1 MENQNLLYELIGS
14 LEKIYYL
21 EGFTQLMEFLQG
33 EMYILHYM
41 SQNLEEEIN
50 PSTLSEKLHLTRPR
64 VTAIL
69 NTLKK
74 KAYVETKQDEE
85 DRRRL
90 TVRIT
95 EKGLSLIN
103 EKQSNAKEYFHLF
116 IDSVGE
122 ENVKD
127 LIRIIDLAAKEID
140 NKKGSRG

>member
-1 MENQNLLYELIGS
+1 MESQNLLYELIAS

-21 EGFTQLMEFLQG
+21 EGFTQLTEFLQG
-33 EMYILHYM
+33 ELYILHYM

-50 PSTLSEKLHLTRPR
+50 PSTLSEKLHMTRPR
-64 VTAIL
+64 ITAIL

-74 KAYVETKQDEE
+74 KGYVETKQDEE

-90 TVRIT
+90 TVKIT

-116 IDSVGE
+116 IRSLGE

-127 LIRIIDLAAKEID
+127 LIRIIDLAAGEIGS
-140 NKKGSRG
+140 KKGSRV